1 MVGSTSCLVA
11 FEGWRV
17 PSTWASLP
25 SHAGTAPPPDPYVKR
40 PEWWPDGWKW
50 PGRGVEERPS
60 ERAETTA
67 ARHSMRSSR
76 AEDSTASFLA
86 VLTSAFGAEH
96 ASLYHLDRA
105 GEYWRRERS
114 DPDEAMAPTSIRAK
128 GHPLTWCAR
137 ERLVVQIPASEL
149 REGPAGVSWLLAGGL
164 PGGGRVLVL
173 AFAGAPPTAA
183 RRAMGAAV
191 EHLSS
196 LASTAAERG
205 RTN

>member
-1 MVGSTSCLVA
+1 M
-11 FEGWRV
+11 
-17 PSTWASLP
+17 
-25 SHAGTAPPPDPYVKR
+25 KR